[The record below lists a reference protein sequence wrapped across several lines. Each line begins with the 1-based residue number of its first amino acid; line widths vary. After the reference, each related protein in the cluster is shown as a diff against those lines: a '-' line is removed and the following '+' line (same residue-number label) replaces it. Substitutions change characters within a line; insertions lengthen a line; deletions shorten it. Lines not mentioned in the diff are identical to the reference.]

1 MTPFTLNFSLNHAR
15 KYAVAYAVAGTVA
28 LFPLPAIAFQSAT
41 TSIGTTINATKDA
54 AFLAVPEAYLGA
66 QRGFDATK
74 LAELTDPNFVEI
86 SPVGEVDLRPKMLSF
101 YTADKKTAAPPMR
114 FERVYAHKN
123 GTSGIIVGKVV
134 YTIAAPGR
142 ETRTSELT
150 ATFHLTRAK
159 GKWKLLSAQYTPVRA
174 AKPPAPIQK

>member
-1 MTPFTLNFSLNHAR
+1 MTPFTLDFSLSQVR

-28 LFPLPAIAFQSAT
+28 LFPLPAIAFQTAAT
-41 TSIGTTINATKDA
+41 TATNAIKDA

-123 GTSGIIVGKVV
+123 GTSGIIVGKVI
-134 YTIAAPGR
+134 YTIAAPGG

-150 ATFHLTRAK
+150 ATFHLTRTK